1 MGGEPAGLE
10 QFLINYGL
18 LAVVAGA
25 ALEGDLTLI
34 LAGVI
39 AHLGIFSFG
48 TGVAAG
54 ALGTFAAD
62 WVWFLMGRWRGPSLR
77 ATWVYARVGPGVER
91 LVRRFGPAQLIA
103 SRFVYGTRIASMVFW
118 GLAGL
123 PVRRFLLIDAA
134 GAVLGAGVF
143 AALGYGLSGSV
154 TALLGH
160 IHRIELLLLGVLVV
174 GGGLVLW
181 ISHAARRQQDQG

>member
-1 MGGEPAGLE
+1 MIAEPAGLE
-10 QFLINYGL
+10 RFLIGYGPV
-18 LAVVAGA
+18 AVAAGA

-48 TGVAAG
+48 TGVGAG

-62 WVWFLMGRWRGPSLR
+62 CVWFLVGRWRGPSLR
-77 ATWVYARVGPGVER
+77 ATRVYARVGPGVER
-91 LVRRFGPAQLIA
+91 LARRVGPLQLIA

-123 PVRRFLLIDAA
+123 PAPRFALIDAA
-134 GAVLGAGVF
+134 GSLLAAAVFG
-143 AALGYGLSGSV
+143 ALGWGLSGSV

-160 IHRIELLLLGVLVV
+160 IHRIELSLLGALVV
-174 GGGLVLW
+174 GGGIVLW
-181 ISHAARRQQDQG
+181 ISHVARRREE

>member
-1 MGGEPAGLE
+1 MIAEPAGLE
-10 QFLINYGL
+10 RFLIAYGPV
-18 LAVVAGA
+18 AVAAGA

-62 WVWFLMGRWRGPSLR
+62 FAWFLVGRWRGPSLR
-77 ATWVYARVGPGVER
+77 ATRVYGRVGPGVER
-91 LVRRFGPAQLIA
+91 LARRFGPVQLVG

-123 PVRRFLLIDAA
+123 PVLRFLLIDAA
-134 GAVLGAGVF
+134 GVVLGAVVF
-143 AALGYGLSGSV
+143 AALGWGLSGSV

-160 IHRIELLLLGVLVV
+160 IHRIELSLLGALVI
-174 GGGLVLW
+174 GGAIVLW
-181 ISHAARRQQDQG
+181 IGHAARRQQD